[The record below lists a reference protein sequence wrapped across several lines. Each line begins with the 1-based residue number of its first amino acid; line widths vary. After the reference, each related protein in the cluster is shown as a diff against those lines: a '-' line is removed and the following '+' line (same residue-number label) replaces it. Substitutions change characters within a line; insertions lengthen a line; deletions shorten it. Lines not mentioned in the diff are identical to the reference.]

1 MINKDIERYEQQKK
15 NKGGNSNTKD
25 SLENESSISG
35 IFSNQE
41 TKGFKK
47 YFVYDTE
54 KISGGKYLIRYL
66 FFSLVFVLPT
76 IYLRN
81 IDAIIVI
88 ILFLCFSYLQ
98 SVNAYK
104 RGGALGGL
112 WKPMF
117 WGAWGFAVIWV
128 SFFLGEESIEGSWLI
143 TGLPHLLLIITN
155 GNKKAEKK

>member
-15 NKGGNSNTKD
+15 KKGGNSNTKD
-25 SLENESSISG
+25 RLENESSISG

-54 KISGGKYLIRYL
+54 KISGGKYLIRFL
-66 FFSLVFVLPT
+66 FYSLIFVFPT
-76 IYLRN
+76 MVLRN

-88 ILFLCFSYLQ
+88 ILYLCFSYLQ

-104 RGGALGGL
+104 RGGALVGL
-112 WKPMF
+112 WKPMY
-117 WGAWGFAVIWV
+117 WGAWGFMVIWV
-128 SFFLGEESIEGSWLI
+128 SFFLGEESNEGIWLI
-143 TGLPHLLLIITN
+143 TRLPHLSLIFMN
-155 GNKKAEKK
+155 GNKKTEKK

>member
-117 WGAWGFAVIWV
+117 WGAWGFIVIWF
-128 SFFLGEESIEGSWLI
+128 SFFLGEESNEGVWLI
-143 TGLPHLLLIITN
+143 TGLPHLLLIFMN

>member
-1 MINKDIERYEQQKK
+1 MINKDIERYEQQKN
-15 NKGGNSNTKD
+15 NKENNSNNKVRLEED
-25 SLENESSISG
+25 SPKNGVLSNE
-35 IFSNQE
+35 E

-47 YFVYDTE
+47 YFIYDTE
-54 KISGGKYLIRYL
+54 KISGWKYLIR
-66 FFSLVFVLPT
+66 FFVISLVFVFPT
-76 IYLRN
+76 MILKN
-81 IDAIIVI
+81 MEAIFVI
-88 ILFLCFSYLQ
+88 ILYLCFSYLQ

-104 RGGALGGL
+104 RGNALREG